1 MNKSNVSNILKL
13 KENYST
19 LSLQKIKTIHKMI
32 TNTDKVKL
40 YIRITTKGSFRKQ
53 IIISMSKTNTDNI
66 MVFLANHINRA
77 LKNIKS
83 KVIVVMIDTSRIQ
96 HRLGLRVMM
105 T

>member
-1 MNKSNVSNILKL
+1 
-13 KENYST
+13 
-19 LSLQKIKTIHKMI
+19 MI

>member
-1 MNKSNVSNILKL
+1 
-13 KENYST
+13 
-19 LSLQKIKTIHKMI
+19 MI

-66 MVFLANHINRA
+66 MVFLANHITNINRA